1 MNMDAHISS
10 MTASIVSTNN
20 IVIGFCNA
28 DIFAIILILILLLA
42 SVLIIYKY
50 LQ

>member
-1 MNMDAHISS
+1 MGAYISS
-10 MTASIVSTNN
+10 MTASIVSTHNMG
-20 IVIGFCNA
+20 IGFCNA

-50 LQ
+50 LH

>member
-1 MNMDAHISS
+1 MGAYISS
-10 MTASIVSTNN
+10 MTASIVSIHN
-20 IVIGFCNA
+20 IGIGFCNT
-28 DIFAIILILILLLA
+28 DIFAIILILVLLLA